1 MINKLAKAQKS
12 FIAKLILTLTALS
25 FMSLFGITGYIS
37 NASSNRT
44 VISVDNIKIS
54 QAAFSHAFQK
64 QLNAAKNL
72 LDIDF
77 NDDANEEIRTS
88 ILNATA
94 QKMVH
99 DAVIDRTAEKHHV
112 LFRPTLIRQ
121 MIMTEPAF
129 TDMSGNFNK
138 ELFRRVLSENNISE
152 EQYVQTVKRDL
163 VEQLLL
169 KSPVRSIKAP
179 KTLVDLKAR
188 VDSKRRT
195 FKYMLIRPD
204 EIEIDRNISDAEIAQ
219 YYEDF
224 AANFIE
230 PERRDLSVLYI
241 SFDAIEKNTAV
252 SSEEIKAYYDEHISE
267 YETPEK
273 RHILQMMFED
283 EAQANAAY
291 EKLEKG
297 ASFEGV
303 ASSDAHQ
310 SVEETDL
317 GEVAQDELVFE
328 IADDVFALK
337 LNGYTKPVQTGEFW
351 QIMKVVKIIAPT
363 KQDYAVASK
372 QIKKEIVFDR
382 LYEEIDATINK
393 IEDSLGEGKT
403 LEQIAQN
410 MNASIFKVQGLA
422 DDGSVHNVNMAIAP
436 LLKNADFI
444 DTAFSYAKGEISQTM
459 DFNEGLAVLRVDD
472 IIETHQKDIETVTP
486 QIRKLWKD
494 NEKAAVAQET
504 LNDVMHD
511 LENGDDLYKVA
522 PRYGI
527 HVYQSQPITR
537 NETFEGISY
546 ADIRE
551 LFMQDLGTPY
561 QTQVGDN
568 YIIAVAY
575 KDYRDTTPLNEAE
588 RNLIELKATQG
599 LWLDLEKAMLD
610 SYAKDYKI
618 KIKYK
623 LMGLVE

>member
-12 FIAKLILTLTALS
+12 FLAKLILTLTALS

-64 QLNAAKNL
+64 QLSAAKNL

-77 NDDANEEIRTS
+77 NDDASEEIRTS

-99 DAVIDRTAEKHHV
+99 DAIVDRTAQKYHV
-112 LFRPTLIRQ
+112 LFRPTLISQ

-129 TDMSGNFNK
+129 ADMSGNFNK

-169 KSPVRSIKAP
+169 KNPVRNIKAP

-204 EIEIDRNISDAEIAQ
+204 EIEIDRNISEAEIAQ

-224 AANFIE
+224 ASNFIE

-241 SFDAIEKNTAV
+241 SFDAIEKNTVV
-252 SSEEIKAYYDEHISE
+252 SPEEIKTYYNEHISE

-291 EKLEKG
+291 EKLNKG
-297 ASFEGV
+297 GLFEEV

-363 KQDYAVASK
+363 KQNYAVAAE

-382 LYEEIDATINK
+382 LYEEIDTTINK
-393 IEDSLGEGKT
+393 IEDALGEGKT

-410 MNASIFKVQGLA
+410 MNTPIFKVQGLA
-422 DDGSVHNVNMAIAP
+422 DDGSAKNVNMTIAP
-436 LLKNADFI
+436 LLQNADFI
-444 DTAFSYAKGEISQTM
+444 DTAFSYAKGEVSQTM

-472 IIETHQKDIETVTP
+472 IVETHQKDIQEVTP
-486 QIRKLWKD
+486 QIKKMWKD

-546 ADIRE
+546 DDIRE
-551 LFMQDLGTPY
+551 LFMQDLGAPY
-561 QTQVGDN
+561 QAQVGDN
-568 YIIAVAY
+568 YVIVIAN
-575 KDYRDTTPLNEAE
+575 KDYRDTTPLDEAE
-588 RNLIELKATQG
+588 RNLIEMKTTQG

-610 SYAKDYKI
+610 SYAKDYEI
-618 KIKYK
+618 KVKYK
-623 LMGLVE
+623 LMGLIE

>member
-54 QAAFSHAFQK
+54 QAAFSHAFQQ

-129 TDMSGNFNK
+129 TDMSGNFSK

-273 RHILQMMFED
+273 RHVLQMMFEN

-291 EKLEKG
+291 DKLEKG
-297 ASFEGV
+297 VSFENV
-303 ASSDAHQ
+303 AHSDANQ
-310 SVEETDL
+310 SAEDTDL

-328 IADDVFALK
+328 IADDVFALN

-444 DTAFSYAKGEISQTM
+444 DTAFLYAKGEISQTM

-575 KDYRDTTPLNEAE
+575 KDYRDTTPLDEAE

-623 LMGLVE
+623 LMGLIE

>member
-1 MINKLAKAQKS
+1 MINKLAKAQKG
-12 FIAKLILTLTALS
+12 FLAKLILTLTALS

-77 NDDANEEIRTS
+77 NDDASEEIRTS

-99 DAVIDRTAEKHHV
+99 DAIVDRTAEKHHV
-112 LFRPTLIRQ
+112 LFRPTLITQ

-129 TDMSGNFNK
+129 ADMSGNFNK

-169 KSPVRSIKAP
+169 KNPVRSIKAP

-204 EIEIDRNISDAEIAQ
+204 EIEIDRNISEAEIAQ

-224 AANFIE
+224 ASNFIE

-241 SFDAIEKNTAV
+241 SFDAIEKNTVV

-283 EAQANAAY
+283 EVQANAAY

-297 ASFEGV
+297 ASFESV

-351 QIMKVVKIIAPT
+351 QIMKVVQIIAPT
-363 KQDYAVASK
+363 KQNYAVAAE

-382 LYEEIDATINK
+382 LYEEIDVTINK
-393 IEDSLGEGKT
+393 IEDALGEGKT

-410 MNASIFKVQGLA
+410 MNAPIFKVQGLA
-422 DDGSVHNVNMAIAP
+422 DDGSAQNVNITVAP
-436 LLKNADFI
+436 LLQNADFI
-444 DTAFSYAKGEISQTM
+444 DTAFSYAKGEVSQTM

-472 IIETHQKDIETVTP
+472 IVETHQKDIQEVTP
-486 QIRKLWKD
+486 QIKKMWKD
-494 NEKAAVAQET
+494 NEKAAVAQEI

-546 ADIRE
+546 DDIRE
-551 LFMQDLGTPY
+551 LFMQDLGAPY
-561 QTQVGDN
+561 QAQVGDN
-568 YIIAVAY
+568 YVIAIAN
-575 KDYRDTTPLNEAE
+575 KDYRDTTPLDEAE
-588 RNLIELKATQG
+588 RNLIAMKATQG
-599 LWLDLEKAMLD
+599 LWLDLEKAILD

-618 KIKYK
+618 KVKYK
-623 LMGLVE
+623 LMGLIE

>member
-77 NDDANEEIRTS
+77 NDDASEEIRTS

-99 DAVIDRTAEKHHV
+99 DAIIDRTAEKHHV

-169 KSPVRSIKAP
+169 KSPVRNIKAP

-195 FKYMLIRPD
+195 FKYMLVRPD
-204 EIEIDRNISDAEIAQ
+204 EIEIDRNISDSEIAQ

-224 AANFIE
+224 ASSFIE

-252 SSEEIKAYYDEHISE
+252 LPEEIKAYYDEHISE

-273 RHILQMMFED
+273 RHVLQMMFEN

-291 EKLEKG
+291 DKLEKG
-297 ASFEGV
+297 ISFENV
-303 ASSDAHQ
+303 ANSDANQ
-310 SVEETDL
+310 SAQETDL

-328 IADDVFALK
+328 IADDVFALN
-337 LNGYTKPVQTGEFW
+337 LNGFTKPVQTGEFW

-363 KQDYAVASK
+363 KQDYAIASE

-382 LYEEIDATINK
+382 LYEEIDATINN

-410 MNASIFKVQGLA
+410 MNAPIFKVQGLA
-422 DDGSVHNVNMAIAP
+422 DDGSAQNVNMTIAP
-436 LLKNADFI
+436 LLKSADFI
-444 DTAFSYAKGEISQTM
+444 DAAFSYAKGETSQTL

-522 PRYGI
+522 QRYGI

-568 YIIAVAY
+568 YVIAVAH
-575 KDYRDTTPLNEAE
+575 KDYRDTTPLDEAE
-588 RNLIELKATQG
+588 RNLIEIKTTQG

>member
-54 QAAFSHAFQK
+54 QAAFSHAFQQ

-129 TDMSGNFNK
+129 TDMSGNFSK

-273 RHILQMMFED
+273 RHVLQMMFEN

-291 EKLEKG
+291 DKLEKG
-297 ASFEGV
+297 VSFENV
-303 ASSDAHQ
+303 AHSDANQ
-310 SVEETDL
+310 SAEDTDL

-328 IADDVFALK
+328 IADDVFALN

-444 DTAFSYAKGEISQTM
+444 DTAFLYAKGEISQTM

-546 ADIRE
+546 TDIRE

-575 KDYRDTTPLNEAE
+575 KDYRDTTPLDEAE

-623 LMGLVE
+623 LMGLIE